1 MKLNRRIMQ
10 ALVAIM
16 MFSTLYYMNFI
27 IGKYDQIPYIH
38 EILQR
43 LMYTY
48 PDNKLSNGMKNI
60 TSPFGKTYVAH
71 NCTRREY
78 VFDNTANIS
87 SNDNTI
93 PTIFMYEKHPL
104 DWFTAFNIKDK
115 GCTTCLF
122 TSDSKFY
129 NMSKVVIFF
138 RTLIKPP
145 PEKLAGQIWVYFTNE
160 SPTYMVSPTNI
171 AWTKS
176 MSKFDWVMSY
186 RPGSDIIVPFGVL
199 TKKENRNKL
208 NYTKIFKEKKKEIA
222 WIVSHC
228 ETNSKRKEYVKEL
241 QKYIQVDIYG
251 GCGNLSC
258 QQQHPVKISSD
269 LNICKSYIS
278 QNYKFYL
285 SFENSLCNNYV
296 SEKVYD
302 IFEDDNMM
310 LPVIRGAPNIASVLP
325 DGTFI
330 TTSNFTSPK
339 QLAAFLAKIGSS
351 EKEYTSYL
359 KKKHSYSVT
368 NWAFNFKTAI
378 CDLCTR
384 IKNEK
389 LVNKKINVYDRLKED
404 RCFKP
409 SDIIHE

>member
-1 MKLNRRIMQ
+1 MYHLISHNNIVFQRWNILSDSENRQNIMELNRRIKQ
-10 ALVAIM
+10 VLVAIIV
-16 MFSTLYYMNFI
+16 FFTLYYMNFI

-38 EILQR
+38 ETLKR

-60 TSPFGKTYVAH
+60 TSTFGKTYVTH
-71 NCTRREY
+71 NYTRREY

-93 PTIFMYEKHPL
+93 PTIFMYEKHHL

-115 GCTTCLF
+115 CCTNCLF
-122 TSDSKFY
+122 TSNSKFY
-129 NMSKVVIFF
+129 NTSKVVIFF

-160 SPTYMVSPTNI
+160 APTYRVSPTNI

-176 MSKFDWVMSY
+176 MSKFDWV
-186 RPGSDIIVPFGVL
+186 
-199 TKKENRNKL
+199 
-208 NYTKIFKEKKKEIA
+208 
-222 WIVSHC
+222 
-228 ETNSKRKEYVKEL
+228 
-241 QKYIQVDIYG
+241 DIYG
-251 GCGNLSC
+251 RCGNLSC
-258 QQQHPVKISSD
+258 QRQHPLKISSD
-269 LNICKSYIS
+269 LKICKSYVS

-325 DGTFI
+325 EGTFI

-339 QLAAFLAKIGSS
+339 HLAAFLAKIGSS

-368 NWAFNFKTAI
+368 NWAFNFKTEI

>member
-1 MKLNRRIMQ
+1 MNVIPRIKQ
-10 ALVAIM
+10 AFVTIITL
-16 MFSTLYYMNFI
+16 STLYCLNI
-27 IGKYDQIPYIH
+27 IIKKYDNSMYNH
-38 EILQR
+38 ETHRR
-43 LMYTY
+43 LMST
-48 PDNKLSNGMKNI
+48 DLENKLSNRIQNI
-60 TSPFGKTYVAH
+60 YSSFGRTSEKH
-71 NCTRREY
+71 NFTKRDHN
-78 VFDNTANIS
+78 VDNTAEMSN
-87 SNDNTI
+87 NDNNI
-93 PTIFMYEKHPL
+93 PTIFMYEKHHL
-104 DWFTAFNIKDK
+104 DWFTAFNITDK
-115 GCTTCLF
+115 CFTKCLF
-122 TSDSKFY
+122 TSNSKFY

-138 RTLIKPP
+138 RTLRKPP

-160 SPTYMVSPTNI
+160 SPKYMFPPPNI
-171 AWTKS
+171 AWEKS

-186 RPGSDIIVPFGVL
+186 RPGSDISLPFGVL
-199 TKKENRNKL
+199 AKKENQNKL
-208 NYTKIFKEKKKEIA
+208 NYTKIFKEKNKDIA

-228 ETNSKRKEYVKEL
+228 QTNSRREEYVKEL

-251 GCGNLSC
+251 RCGHLKC
-258 QQQHPVKISSD
+258 GKRLKISSD
-269 LNICKSYIS
+269 LKVCKSYIS

-310 LPVIRGAPNIASVLP
+310 LPVIRGAPNITSILP
-325 DGTFI
+325 EGTFI
-330 TTSNFTSPK
+330 TTSDFTSPK

-351 EKEYTSYL
+351 EDKYTSYL
-359 KKKHSYSVT
+359 RKKHSYSVT

-404 RCFKP
+404 KCFNP
-409 SDIIHE
+409 SDIIHER